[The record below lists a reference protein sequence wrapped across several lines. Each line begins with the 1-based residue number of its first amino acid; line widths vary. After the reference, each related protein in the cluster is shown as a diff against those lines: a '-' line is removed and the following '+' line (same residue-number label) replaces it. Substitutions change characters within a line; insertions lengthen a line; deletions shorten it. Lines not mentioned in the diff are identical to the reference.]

1 MASALTRGARAPQY
15 APPMASPSSSAS
27 IIVVGA
33 GSVGANVAYRLA
45 RDGARVT
52 VLDAGAPGSGASGAS
67 FAWTNSFGKTPR
79 EYHDLNVAGM
89 AEHERLAE
97 ELGGAWFHRSGNLE
111 WQETDAGRAE
121 LRRTVDRLREWD
133 YPVETITAA
142 EAAKLEP
149 DLRFAPGVEDVVYA
163 PRDGWV
169 EVVPMVAGLLAAAAR
184 AGARVES
191 GQRVTGFVR
200 EGDAIRGVTTAG
212 GARFEGDL
220 VVDCAGH
227 AAGDLAALAGATL
240 PVAGEPGRLIYT
252 SPVATTLSR
261 PIHAPGVHFRPDGG
275 GRIVLAE
282 RAHDQIV
289 GQEPPGPWSPERSLA
304 AVARYL
310 PALAAARVEATRI
323 GVRPMPRDR
332 HPIIGAVPERP
343 GLYVVVSHSGI
354 TLGPLWGRVAAGEIL
369 GRRPDP
375 RLAPFR
381 ATRFA

>member
-1 MASALTRGARAPQY
+1 
-15 APPMASPSSSAS
+15 MASPSSAAAV
-27 IIVVGA
+27 IVVGA

-67 FAWTNSFGKTPR
+67 FAWTNSFGKEPR
-79 EYHDLNVAGM
+79 AYHDLNVAGM
-89 AEHERLAE
+89 EEHERLAE
-97 ELGGAWFHRSGNLE
+97 ELGGGWFHRSGNLE
-111 WQETDAGRAE
+111 WEEPGDTGRE
-121 LRRTVDRLREWD
+121 LSHTLARLREWD
-133 YPVETITAA
+133 YPVETISPR
-142 EAAKLEP
+142 EAAALEP
-149 DLRFAPGVEDVVYA
+149 DLRFAPGVSEVVYA

-169 EVVPMVAGLLAAAAR
+169 EVVPMIAALLAAAVR
-184 AGARVES
+184 LGARVES

-200 EGDAIRGVTTAG
+200 EGDAIRGVVTTS

-227 AAGDLAALAGATL
+227 AAGELAGLAGSAL
-240 PVAGEPGRLIYT
+240 PVDGEPGRLIYT
-252 SPVATTLSR
+252 SPVVTTLSR

-289 GQEPPGPWSPERSLA
+289 GREPPGEWSPERSLA
-304 AVARYL
+304 AVARHL

-332 HPIIGAVPERP
+332 HPIIGGVPERP

-354 TLGPLWGRVAAGEIL
+354 TLGPLWGRIAAGEIL
-369 GRRPDP
+369 ERRPDP

>member
-1 MASALTRGARAPQY
+1 MAST
-15 APPMASPSSSAS
+15 SSAAAV
-27 IIVVGA
+27 IVVGA

-45 RDGARVT
+45 REGARVT
-52 VLDAGAPGSGASGAS
+52 VLDAAAPGTGASGAS
-67 FAWTNSFGKTPR
+67 FAWTNSFGKPPR

-97 ELGGAWFHRSGNLE
+97 ELGGRWFHRSGNLE
-111 WQETDAGRAE
+111 WAETDAARAR
-121 LRRTVDRLREWD
+121 LQQSVDRLREWD
-133 YPVETITAA
+133 YPVETIGIADAA
-142 EAAKLEP
+142 ALEP
-149 DLRFAPGVEDVVYA
+149 DLRFAPGVTDAVYA

-169 EVVPMVAGLLAAAAR
+169 EVVPMVAALLAAATR

-200 EGDAIRGVTTAG
+200 EGDTIRGVLTAAG
-212 GARFEGDL
+212 GRFEGDL

-227 AAGDLAALAGATL
+227 AAGELVGLAGASL
-240 PVAGEPGRLIYT
+240 PVDGEPGRLIYT

-261 PIHAPGVHFRPDGG
+261 PIHAPGVHFRPDGA

-282 RAHDQIV
+282 QAHDQVV
-289 GQEPPGPWSPERSLA
+289 GQEPPGSPADPGQWTPERSLEA
-304 AVARYL
+304 AARHL

-332 HPIIGAVPERP
+332 LPIVGAVPERP

-375 RLAPFR
+375 RLASFR

>member
-1 MASALTRGARAPQY
+1 MAS
-15 APPMASPSSSAS
+15 SS

-45 RDGARVT
+45 REGARVT
-52 VLDAGAPGSGASGAS
+52 VLDAAAPGSGASGAS
-67 FAWTNSFGKTPR
+67 FAWTNSFGKEPR

-97 ELGGAWFHRSGNLE
+97 ELGGGWFHRSGNLE
-111 WQETDAGRAE
+111 WAETDEGRAR

-133 YPVETITAA
+133 YPVQTISVA
-142 EAAKLEP
+142 EAAALEP
-149 DLRFAPGVEDVVYA
+149 DLRFAPGVTDAVYA

-169 EVVPMVAGLLAAAAR
+169 EVLPMIGALLAAATR

-200 EGDAIRGVTTAG
+200 EGEAVRGVMTAAG
-212 GARFEGDL
+212 DRFDGDL

-227 AAGDLAALAGATL
+227 AAGELTQLAGAPL
-240 PVAGEPGRLIYT
+240 PVGGEPGRLIYT

-261 PIHAPGVHFRPDGG
+261 PIHAPGVHLRPDGA

-282 RAHDQIV
+282 QAHDQV
-289 GQEPPGPWSPERSLA
+289 VPLAPDAPRPDGWSPERSLQA
-304 AVARYL
+304 AARHL
-310 PALAAARVEATRI
+310 PALARARVEATRI
-323 GVRPMPRDR
+323 GVRPMPSDR
-332 HPIIGAVPERP
+332 LPIVGAVPERP

-369 GRRPDP
+369 GRRPDS